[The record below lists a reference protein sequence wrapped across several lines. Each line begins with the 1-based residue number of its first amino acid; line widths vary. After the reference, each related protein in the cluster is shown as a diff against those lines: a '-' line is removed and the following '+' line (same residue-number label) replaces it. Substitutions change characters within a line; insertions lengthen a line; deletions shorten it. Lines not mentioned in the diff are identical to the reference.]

1 MERLLDLL
9 TSQNRPDGFD
19 EVGEITLN
27 RLFYILDWLDQQY
40 SISQLTLWLE
50 ADHPDVFT
58 LVSIIIAC
66 IRVQEVGMSIDTGP
80 ILRECRV
87 AGPHTRHSHVD
98 IVQGR

>member
-1 MERLLDLL
+1 M
-9 TSQNRPDGFD
+9 
-19 EVGEITLN
+19 LN
-27 RLFYILDWLDQQY
+27 WLDQQY

-50 ADHPDVFT
+50 TDNPDVFA

-87 AGPHTRHSHVD
+87 AGPDTRHSHVD
-98 IVQGR
+98 IVRDR